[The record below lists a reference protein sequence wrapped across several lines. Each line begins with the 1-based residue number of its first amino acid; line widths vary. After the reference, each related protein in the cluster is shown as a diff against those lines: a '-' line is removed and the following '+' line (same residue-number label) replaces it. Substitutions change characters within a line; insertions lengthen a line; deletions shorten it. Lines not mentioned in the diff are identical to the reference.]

1 MSSCT
6 STYCRKNPKLSVL
19 NSQTRRIDFAEVRSS
34 SPVVSTVD
42 PMPDPQW
49 NRCTSEEE
57 SEVLRRT
64 SSASFGSRLRGGT
77 EPFPQMRRRPP
88 GSPWR
93 PSCCVERRTKRLGET
108 LDGAEQAT
116 QATRAMQAMVRRMPN
131 MPRARRKGG
140 AMRAM
145 RAMRAMGDRDGCG
158 GCKKARADH
167 GISCGGAQRRAHGI
181 PMTQGRDS
189 VKEVSENQSGF
200 FCSLTRGGGPPCTSR
215 CGPRCVPSSE
225 S

>member
-19 NSQTRRIDFAEVRSS
+19 NSQTRRIEFAEVRSP
-34 SPVVSTVD
+34 SPSIRCPTRSGIGARAKRRARSCDVPTPRPSGAACGR
-42 PMPDPQW
+42 
-49 NRCTSEEE
+49 NRA
-57 SEVLRRT
+57 V
-64 SSASFGSRLRGGT
+64 
-77 EPFPQMRRRPP
+77 PQMRRRPP

-140 AMRAM
+140 AMGAM
-145 RAMRAMGDRDGCG
+145 GAMGDRDGCG

-167 GISCGGAQRRAHGI
+167 GISC
-181 PMTQGRDS
+181 
-189 VKEVSENQSGF
+189 
-200 FCSLTRGGGPPCTSR
+200 
-215 CGPRCVPSSE
+215 
-225 S
+225 